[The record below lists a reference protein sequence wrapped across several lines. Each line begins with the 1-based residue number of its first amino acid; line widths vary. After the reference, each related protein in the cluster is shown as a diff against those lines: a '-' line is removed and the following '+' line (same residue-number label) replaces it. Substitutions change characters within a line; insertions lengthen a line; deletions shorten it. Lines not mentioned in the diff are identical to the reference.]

1 MLRSKNFTPTSF
13 QEYINTQTYTQQV
26 WAGASISLMFFVAV
40 ILYWYCASDQSIDHM
55 FWRIERFI
63 ASWNLPRSKLKE
75 GFQSYDGAEA
85 VRIGLDIDQNDPES
99 PKETPMLSPQVWHP
113 RRIAPLRRHIVRTT
127 SAPVF
132 TVPLSPSDEPKK
144 VW

>member
-1 MLRSKNFTPTSF
+1 MLRSKNFTPTTF
-13 QEYINTQTYTQQV
+13 DEYINAQTYTQQV
-26 WAGASISLMFFVAV
+26 WTGASISLMFFVAV
-40 ILYWYCASDQSIDHM
+40 ILYWYCASGQNIDHM
-55 FWRIERFI
+55 IWRLERFI

-75 GFQSYDGAEA
+75 GFQDYDGAEA
-85 VRIGLDIDQNDPES
+85 VRIGLDLDDPES
-99 PKETPMLSPQVWHP
+99 PKEKPMLGPQVWHP
-113 RRIAPLRRHIVRTT
+113 RRIVPLRRHIQRTT